1 MNDLDYKA
9 EAYYSARLEATL
21 DSLKMEPK
29 YWSDEAQQMADNL
42 PMQYIH
48 WLPIVARHWDSPM
61 KLGEAL
67 YAEYRP
73 FIETVHIEIN
83 CFVDDFVFW
92 GERSKIFFRFEFE
105 KAYKEVRSP

>member
-1 MNDLDYKA
+1 MNHLDYKA
-9 EAYYSARLEATL
+9 QEHYTARLEATL

-42 PMQYIH
+42 PMPYLH
-48 WLPIVARHWDSPM
+48 WLPIVARHWHNPK

-67 YAEYRP
+67 YAEYSP
-73 FIETVHIEIN
+73 
-83 CFVDDFVFW
+83 FVDPVGLVLDYVVW
-92 GERSKIFFRFEFE
+92 GERSKLFFRFEFE